1 MTTAEIK
8 AMQRNA
14 TSVLQKGVNFSKQ
27 DIANQMK
34 NIKRK
39 DKALNTSYNKK
50 NLTDDQI
57 DKLITDNYNLDFL
70 ELDTANQGQS
80 QGASQHHGQQLD
92 KMADKFKNAR
102 HRLKQVNIISKQVMK
117 EKQARNSRM
126 SGFKH
131 SD

>member
-27 DIANQMK
+27 DIANQLK

-70 ELDTANQGQS
+70 ELDTVNQG
-80 QGASQHHGQQLD
+80 
-92 KMADKFKNAR
+92 
-102 HRLKQVNIISKQVMK
+102 
-117 EKQARNSRM
+117 
-126 SGFKH
+126 
-131 SD
+131 

>member
-27 DIANQMK
+27 DIQNQMK

-57 DKLITDNYNLDFL
+57 DRLITDNYNLDFL
-70 ELDTANQGQS
+70 ELDTANQG
-80 QGASQHHGQQLD
+80 
-92 KMADKFKNAR
+92 
-102 HRLKQVNIISKQVMK
+102 
-117 EKQARNSRM
+117 
-126 SGFKH
+126 
-131 SD
+131 